1 MQDAFQDYEE
11 KPMGSPLFDVL
22 IVGAGLSGI
31 GTACQI
37 SQAFP
42 GKSLVVLERRNT
54 LGGTWDLFRYP
65 GIRSD
70 SDMFSFGYKFRP
82 WHQPTVMADG
92 PTIRDYIADT
102 AREFG
107 VDRKIRYG
115 LKILHADWSSST
127 QQWAV
132 TALHEASG
140 ETHAYRCRFLIACTG
155 YFNHDAGFLPRFPG
169 EEHFKGQRIHPQH
182 WPDDLDYAGKK
193 IVVIG
198 SGATAVTLVPAMADK
213 AAHVTMLQRSP
224 SYIVSVPGFD
234 TLSSVLSRIMPAS
247 AVYGFA
253 RKKNIWLQ
261 RGMYL
266 ACRRWP
272 MAMRRLLLS
281 LVRKKVGKD
290 FDMKHFTPNYM
301 PWDQR
306 VCVVPDADLFEA
318 LKSGK
323 ASVVTDR
330 IESFTETGIRL
341 ASGQTVEADIIVTA
355 TGLNLQAL
363 GGVALSV
370 DGEPRNAHDLMTYK
384 GVLVQDMPNLASVFG
399 YTNAPWTLK
408 ADLAGTYLCRLLGYM
423 DKRGY
428 AVVIPRDADDCRI
441 DSSILGSLSSGYVQR
456 GDSTLPR
463 QGSKYPWQ
471 VTHHFGRDSEMLL
484 NQPVEDP
491 LLRFLQAA

>member
-1 MQDAFQDYEE
+1 MRSA
-11 KPMGSPLFDVL
+11 LFDVL
-22 IVGAGLSGI
+22 IIGAGLSGI
-31 GTACQI
+31 GAACQI
-37 SQAFP
+37 SRAFP
-42 GKSLVVLERRNT
+42 EKSLAVLERRNT

-82 WHQPTVMADG
+82 WQQPQVMGDG
-92 PTIRDYIADT
+92 STIRGYIADT

-107 VDRKIRYG
+107 VDRKIQYG
-115 LKILHADWSSST
+115 LKILRADWSGST
-127 QQWAV
+127 QQWVVA
-132 TALHEASG
+132 ALHEASG
-140 ETHAYRCRFLIACTG
+140 EMRDYRCRFLITCTG

-169 EEHFKGQRIHPQH
+169 EECFKGQRIHPQH
-182 WPDDLDYAGKK
+182 WPDSLDYAGKK

-224 SYIVSVPGFD
+224 SYIVSVPNFD
-234 TLSSVLSRIMPAS
+234 KISDVLSRIMPAS

-261 RGMYL
+261 RAMYL

-272 MAMRRLLLS
+272 NAMRRLLLS
-281 LVRKKVGKD
+281 LVKKNLGDDV
-290 FDMKHFTPNYM
+290 DMKHFTPSYL

-318 LKSGK
+318 LKSGR
-323 ASVVTDR
+323 ASVVTDG
-330 IESFTETGIRL
+330 IASFTKTGVRL
-341 ASGQTVEADIIVTA
+341 ESGGTLEADIIVTA

-363 GGVALSV
+363 GGMTLSV
-370 DGEPRNAHDLMTYK
+370 DGETRQAHDLMTYK
-384 GVLVQDMPNLASVFG
+384 GVLVQDIPNFATVFG

-408 ADLAGTYLCRLLGYM
+408 ADLAGSYLCRLLAHM
-423 DKRGY
+423 DAHGHS
-428 AVVIPRDADDCRI
+428 VVIPHDADDCRVE
-441 DSSILGSLSSGYVQR
+441 SSILGSLSSGYVRR
-456 GDSTLPR
+456 GDGTLPR

-484 NQPVEDP
+484 KQPVDDP
-491 LLRFLQAA
+491 LLRFIQAA